1 MLKTWTILFGLL
13 GMPGLAISQENA
25 DKSALS
31 HANALLK
38 ETILI
43 DGHNDLMWTIRE
55 KSNEHNNLSAYDIR
69 QRTSGDTD
77 IPRLKQGHVGGQF
90 WSVWIPPET
99 GGDFAKVQM
108 EQIDLARRLI
118 DNYADTFS
126 LALTADDIVTAHS
139 NGKIAAL
146 IGMEGGYGIEN
157 SLALLRNYYRLGVR
171 YMTLT
176 HGMTLDWADAATD
189 SHLHGGLT
197 PFGKAVVKEM
207 NRLGMVVDL
216 AHVSEQTMNDALTA
230 SQAPVIFSHSSAK
243 GITDHPRN
251 ISDNVLKKLKQNG
264 GVVMVTFV
272 PAFVSKEVADWDS
285 AISEQI
291 KGKYLTTD
299 EIDMLYE
306 QYKKRHP
313 APRATLSQVADHI
326 EYIRDIAGVD
336 HIGIGSDFWGG
347 QPTTQGLED
356 VSKFPYLF
364 AELIGRGWSDSDLKK
379 LAGENVLRVMR
390 EAQKVATKLQRTTP
404 PDTRLIS
411 DLDIHPTSN

>member
-1 MLKTWTILFGLL
+1 MIKNLL
-13 GMPGLAISQENA
+13 IS
-25 DKSALS
+25 SAFLCAFNVFAVEANTDS
-31 HANALLK
+31 ESLTHATALLK

-55 KSNEHNNLSAYDIR
+55 KSHQHNNLSAYDIR
-69 QRTSGDTD
+69 QRTAGDTD
-77 IPRLKQGHVGGQF
+77 IPRLKQGHVGAQF
-90 WSVWIPPET
+90 WSVWVPPET
-99 GGDFAKVQM
+99 GGEFAKVQM

-118 DNYADTFS
+118 ENYSDTFS

-207 NRLGMVVDL
+207 NRLGMLVDL
-216 AHVSEQTMNDALTA
+216 AHVSEQTMNDALA
-230 SQAPVIFSHSSAK
+230 VSQAPVIFSHSSAK

-251 ISDNVLKKLKQNG
+251 ISDSVLKKLKQNG

-306 QYKKRHP
+306 QYKKQHP

-326 EYIRDIAGVD
+326 EYIRNIAGID
-336 HIGIGSDFWGG
+336 YIGIGSDFWGG

-364 AELIGRGWSDSDLKK
+364 AELIRHGWSDEDLKK

-390 EAQKVATKLQRTTP
+390 EAQKVATKLQHTTP